1 MVLSRDT
8 YYFCFGKVITRT
20 YADIFLSCLIVLYC
34 AYEDWVYCC
43 FYHHTNASV
52 VGIFM
57 GIDNFSAKIIRTKI
71 FSGTYSF
78 CEMSITFDD
87 GLATSYSLLEQLS
100 A

>member
-1 MVLSRDT
+1 
-8 YYFCFGKVITRT
+8 
-20 YADIFLSCLIVLYC
+20 
-34 AYEDWVYCC
+34 
-43 FYHHTNASV
+43 
-52 VGIFM
+52 M